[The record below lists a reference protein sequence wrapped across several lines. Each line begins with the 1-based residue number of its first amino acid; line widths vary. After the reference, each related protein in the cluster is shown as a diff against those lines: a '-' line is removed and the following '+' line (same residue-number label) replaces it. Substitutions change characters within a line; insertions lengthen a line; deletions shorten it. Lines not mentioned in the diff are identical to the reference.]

1 MSAQA
6 FADGIRALLTD
17 DATFTDAI
25 AALIGAAPGV
35 LRGNVPFSAIPAG
48 SYPCWVLEQGDGK
61 AQTSSEGGDTFLTI
75 GTRESSFQSDLGV
88 ALVWKNNDRE
98 IAADHREQLPKI
110 FAQLLLR
117 NPQPGG
123 ITAAWL
129 EGWTP
134 DRAALHPTQLWV
146 ATLRGLYS
154 ITA

>member
-6 FADGIRALLTD
+6 FADGIRALLTG
-17 DATFTDAI
+17 DATFSAAI
-25 AALIGAAPGV
+25 TALIGAQPGV
-35 LRGNVPFSAIPAG
+35 LRGNAPFANIPAG
-48 SYPCWVLEQGDGK
+48 SYPCWVVEQGNGN
-61 AQTSSEGGDTFLTI
+61 AQPSSEGGDTFLTI
-75 GTRESSFQSDLGV
+75 GTREGSYQSDLGV

-98 IAADHREQLPKI
+98 AAADQREQLSAL
-110 FAQLLLR
+110 FAQLMLR

-134 DRAALHPTQLWV
+134 DRGALHPTQLWV
-146 ATLRGLYS
+146 ATIRGLYS